1 MTEKKTPQDM
11 TPEDRKELKVVF
23 APGCFDTFEG
33 SQEELD
39 ELMAEIGRLITTG
52 ELFEQATP
60 LNLDEMTDEEL
71 REIAEDFGQADKR
84 NLQ

>member
-1 MTEKKTPQDM
+1 MSKIEK
-11 TPEDRKELKVVF
+11 PENPENLKVVF

-39 ELMAEIGRLITTG
+39 ELMAEIGRLIQTG
-52 ELFEQATP
+52 ELFEKATP
-60 LNLDEMTDEEL
+60 LDELTDEEL
-71 REIAEDFGQADKR
+71 REIAEDYGQADKR

>member
-1 MTEKKTPQDM
+1 MS
-11 TPEDRKELKVVF
+11 EDNKPIEVVF

-39 ELMAEIGRLITTG
+39 EIMSEIRRMAESG
-52 ELFEQATP
+52 ELAERATMV
-60 LNLDEMTDEEL
+60 NFDDLDEMFEDEPEV
-71 REIAEDFGQADKR
+71 AEKLMQFAATESTNR

>member
-1 MTEKKTPQDM
+1 MSEDKKPI
-11 TPEDRKELKVVF
+11 EVVF

-39 ELMAEIGRLITTG
+39 EIMAEIQRMAASGELAERATMVDLDDLE
-52 ELFEQATP
+52 ELFE
-60 LNLDEMTDEEL
+60 DEPEV
-71 REIAEDFGQADKR
+71 AEKLLQFAETESTKR

>member
-1 MTEKKTPQDM
+1 MSKIEK
-11 TPEDRKELKVVF
+11 PEELKVVF

-33 SQEELD
+33 TQEELD

-52 ELFEQATP
+52 EFFDKSEAIDI
-60 LNLDEMTDEEL
+60 DELSDEEL
-71 REIAEDFGQADKR
+71 REFAEDFGQADKR

>member
-1 MTEKKTPQDM
+1 MSKIEK
-11 TPEDRKELKVVF
+11 PENPENLQVVF

-33 SQEELD
+33 TQEELD

-52 ELFEQATP
+52 ELFEKATP
-60 LNLDEMTDEEL
+60 LDLDELSDEEL
-71 REIAEDFGQADKR
+71 RELAEDFGRADKR